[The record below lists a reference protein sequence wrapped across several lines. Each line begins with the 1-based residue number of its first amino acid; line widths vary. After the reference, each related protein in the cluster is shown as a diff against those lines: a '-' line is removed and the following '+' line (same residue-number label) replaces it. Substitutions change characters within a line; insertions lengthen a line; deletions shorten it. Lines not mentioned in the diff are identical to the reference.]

1 MGPHGW
7 AGRQDVWVNKRVVR
21 GRGPAKSV
29 AGKMVWNITKDDI
42 RVRMAVVDEDVW
54 PPQPS
59 EQPQVPDPTL
69 QVGFSDFIVDGKYDM
84 KEVIQPIYDDI
95 NKRYGLDEK
104 QE

>member
-1 MGPHGW
+1 
-7 AGRQDVWVNKRVVR
+7 
-21 GRGPAKSV
+21 
-29 AGKMVWNITKDDI
+29 MVWNITKDDI